1 MAMRNRS
8 IGGRITAALLAAVC
22 LIALLAGCAAP
33 GRREAVQQLQC
44 VRPEALSALRSAGD
58 GRVLLVWA
66 DYEQGRTTVQLLD
79 TERDALAR
87 EVTLEGVWDLKEQSF
102 ADGGFALCDRESNT
116 WKLLDGAL
124 AEKGTLT
131 AENVDGW
138 FSYDGAAYYFLRD
151 GVLLRQAVAGGA
163 AEPVALSPELRFLE
177 LTAYDAESG
186 RMAALFL
193 LSPYGSECGTAIFD
207 PATGEFTL
215 LRKERY
221 QVSFSGEELCLLRF
235 DEEKMGYSA
244 LFGGG
249 DTFRFADAALF
260 SETGGDLYA
269 IPGSPYL
276 MGVETGRSVLYRA
289 GENIESWALTDSGIG
304 GEMYSCCWLKETGL
318 LVGAVYREG
327 AFRLY
332 AVDPA
337 QLAFRTAAESVP
349 ADMSVMVDTSA
360 AQFYWDTAAGLPV
373 AENLQEAR
381 QQADELERQYGVRI
395 LLSSQCREA
404 AALCDRAITLTDTLS
419 ADEELAGVQ
428 RGLESLRRSLRLYPE
443 GFPAQFRNSA
453 GEGGLLF
460 LLVAAIESDYGVV
473 GCTYEGAGWQYI
485 ALDVC
490 NTMDMDSITCH
501 EIWHATENHILSQDY
516 MAFDWDAW
524 QALNPEG
531 FLYSGDGTLQDPAQA
546 GILYTAPIE
555 DVYFVD
561 SYGCVAATEDRAR
574 IMEFF
579 MAHDDDAAQLIR
591 SPHIRQKLQWMCDR
605 VRRSFDTTGWGTP
618 RWERLL

>member
-22 LIALLAGCAAP
+22 LIALLTGCAAP
-33 GRREAVQQLQC
+33 GRREAVRQLQC

-79 TERDALAR
+79 AERDALAR

-116 WKLLDGAL
+116 WKLLDRAL

-193 LSPYGSECGTAIFD
+193 LSPYGSQCGTAIFD

-289 GENIESWALTDSGIG
+289 GENIESCSLTDSGIG

-318 LVGAVYREG
+318 LVGAVHQEG

-337 QLAFRTAAESVP
+337 QLAFRTAAESAP
-349 ADMSVMVDTSA
+349 ADMTVMVDTSA

-419 ADEELAGVQ
+419 ADPAPQPAPVS
-428 RGLESLRRSLRLYPE
+428 RGLSGPVPQQRRRGRAAVFAGGGHRERLWRGGLHLRGGGVAVHRPGRVQHHGYGQHHLPRDLACHGEPHPVAGLYGLRLGRVAGAEPGGLPVLRRRH
-443 GFPAQFRNSA
+443 PA
-453 GEGGLLF
+453 GP
-460 LLVAAIESDYGVV
+460 
-473 GCTYEGAGWQYI
+473 GAGGHP
-485 ALDVC
+485 V
-490 NTMDMDSITCH
+490 H
-501 EIWHATENHILSQDY
+501 
-516 MAFDWDAW
+516 
-524 QALNPEG
+524 
-531 FLYSGDGTLQDPAQA
+531 
-546 GILYTAPIE
+546 
-555 DVYFVD
+555 
-561 SYGCVAATEDRAR
+561 RA
-574 IMEFF
+574 
-579 MAHDDDAAQLIR
+579 H
-591 SPHIRQKLQWMCDR
+591 
-605 VRRSFDTTGWGTP
+605 
-618 RWERLL
+618 